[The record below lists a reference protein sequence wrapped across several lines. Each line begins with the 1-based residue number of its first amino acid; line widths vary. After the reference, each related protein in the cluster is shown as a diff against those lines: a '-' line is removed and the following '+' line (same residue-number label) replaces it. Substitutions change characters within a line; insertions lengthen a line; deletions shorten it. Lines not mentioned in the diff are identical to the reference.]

1 MGGVAWIPQP
11 TGGRATDSTGTGM
24 AAENLV
30 LVVDDDEQI
39 CELFRE
45 TLDAVEYEIV
55 TGRTGEEG
63 RARLL
68 ERPKEFDVLVID
80 IHLPDVDG
88 FDLFSEFREIAPDAE
103 VIIITGLGSADTSIR
118 AAKMGAFDFLEKPFS
133 LLALSQTVRNAVER
147 KRFRRLTAEL
157 SSTKRTL
164 EAELTMKSFQIDQV
178 RELVNFAR
186 LINEHLRLDAILDI
200 TYEKLPE
207 LVNAETFSLFLYDS
221 ARREFKLAITN
232 RPNLDPREPIVV
244 KEENTPIMR
253 RAIETHQVLFID
265 DVNKSG
271 LLPDERS
278 KRARMYKKAHS
289 VCLPLKVEDRPI
301 GVLNLNDF
309 RADEQ
314 IQEYV
319 NIAVL
324 ASAYLAP
331 VISNAILYRQIEE
344 TANRDGLTQLYN
356 RGFFDKS
363 LAENFRRAARYGR
376 PLSLLFLDIDH
387 FKQFNDIHGHQA
399 GDAVL
404 RAVATRLSAN
414 MRIGIDIVARYGGE
428 EMVLIAPETPPEGIR
443 VLAERVRGD
452 IEQLRVRFRTENEE
466 KLLSCTVS
474 IGAATFIP
482 GVEQFPNERSFIEAA
497 DSAVYRAKH
506 SGRNRCVHHRDV
518 VSESDK

>member
-1 MGGVAWIPQP
+1 
-11 TGGRATDSTGTGM
+11 M
-24 AAENLV
+24 AGKNLV

-45 TLDAVEYEIV
+45 TLGDAEFDVV
-55 TGRTGEEG
+55 TATTGGE
-63 RARLL
+63 ARRKLL
-68 ERPKEFDVLVID
+68 ERPDEFDVLVID
-80 IHLPDVDG
+80 IFLPDTDG
-88 FDLFSEFREIAPDAE
+88 FDLFNDFKGIARDAE
-103 VIIITGLGSADTSIR
+103 VIIITGLGNVDTSVK

-157 SSTKRTL
+157 SSTKRSL
-164 EAELTMKSFQIDQV
+164 EAELTLKSFQIDQV
-178 RELVNFAR
+178 RGLVNFSR

-200 TYEKLPE
+200 TFERLPE

-221 ARREFKLAITN
+221 GRRDFTLAVTN
-232 RPNLDPREPIVV
+232 RPGLDPREPIVV
-244 KEENTPIMR
+244 KEESSAIMR

-265 DVNKSG
+265 DVKRSG
-271 LLPDERS
+271 LLPDERG
-278 KRARMYKKAHS
+278 RGRTYKKAHS

-309 RADEQ
+309 RSDEQ
-314 IQEYV
+314 IQEYI

-324 ASAYLAP
+324 AAAYLAP

-363 LAENFRRAARYGR
+363 FSENFRRAQRYGR
-376 PLSLLFLDIDH
+376 PLSLMMLDIDH

-404 RAVATRLSAN
+404 RGVAGRLSAN
-414 MRIGIDIVARYGGE
+414 MRKGIDIVARYGGE
-428 EMVLIAPETPPEGIR
+428 ELVLIAPETPAEGIKI
-443 VLAERVRGD
+443 LSERLRGD
-452 IEQLRVRFRTENEE
+452 IEQMRTRFRSEDEE
-466 KLLSCTVS
+466 KVLSCTVS
-474 IGAATFIP
+474 IGTATFLP
-482 GVEQFPNERSFIEAA
+482 ERAPFPNERALFEAA
-497 DSAVYRAKH
+497 DNAMYEAKR
-506 SGRNRCVHHRDV
+506 SGRNRCAHYSDSVKGPQ
-518 VSESDK
+518 SE